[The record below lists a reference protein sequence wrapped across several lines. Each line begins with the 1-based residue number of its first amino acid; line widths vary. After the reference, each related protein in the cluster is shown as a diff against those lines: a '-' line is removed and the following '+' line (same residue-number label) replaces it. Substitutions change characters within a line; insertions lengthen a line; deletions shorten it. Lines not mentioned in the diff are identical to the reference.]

1 MDSYWEVLNT
11 VKEKTEKILLT
22 SIYYGAVPLILFLG
36 LFFRKILL
44 FQESRVQENQ
54 LLEDQVNDNDSLQF
68 LKNN

>member
-44 FQESRVQENQ
+44 F
-54 LLEDQVNDNDSLQF
+54 
-68 LKNN
+68 